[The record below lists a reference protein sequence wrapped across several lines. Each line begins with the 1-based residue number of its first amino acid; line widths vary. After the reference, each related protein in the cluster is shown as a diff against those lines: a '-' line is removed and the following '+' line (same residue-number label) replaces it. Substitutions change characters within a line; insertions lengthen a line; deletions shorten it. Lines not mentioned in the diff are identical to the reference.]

1 MTKQELQQLREALA
15 RFFSLYGNSED
26 VPTYQMV
33 DDIINEVLSE
43 CDSEELPV
51 IHN

>member
-15 RFFSLYGNSED
+15 RFFSLYGQSED
-26 VPTYQMV
+26 VPTYQMI
-33 DDIINEVLSE
+33 DEIICEVLSE
-43 CDSEELPV
+43 CDSEVLPI